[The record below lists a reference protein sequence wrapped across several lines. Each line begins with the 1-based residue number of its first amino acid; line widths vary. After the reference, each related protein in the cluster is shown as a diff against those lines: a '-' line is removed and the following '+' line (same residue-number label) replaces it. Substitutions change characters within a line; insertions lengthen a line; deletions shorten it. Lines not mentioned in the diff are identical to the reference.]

1 MFNRSIIRSN
11 LKNTL
16 TKTTLPAPFQKIHS
30 GKVRDTYTYEDKRIL
45 VTTDRQ
51 SAFDRILAAIPYKG
65 QVLNQVSAFWF
76 NQTKDIIQ
84 NHLIDTPDPS
94 VSVVKSCKTLPV
106 EIIVRGYITGVTET
120 AAWYN
125 YEKGERM
132 FCGNLLQEGLKKN
145 QKFEKPIITPTTKPE
160 TGHDEKISRDEI
172 IEQGLVSEDI
182 WNQIEDVAIKL
193 FERGTKIASRNG
205 LILVDTK
212 YEMGLDEDGKLI
224 LIDEIHTPDSSRY
237 WLSATYSERFN
248 AGNEPENF
256 DKEFLR
262 LWFIKH
268 CDPYNDKTL
277 PEAPDELVEELS
289 FRYIDIY
296 EKLTNSKFKPGGLND
311 INGRMENN
319 LKKYFGI

>member
-1 MFNRSIIRSN
+1 MFDRSIIQEN
-11 LKNTL
+11 LTNTL
-16 TKTTLPAPFQKIHS
+16 TETNINTPFQKVHS

-51 SAFDRILAAIPYKG
+51 SAFDRILAAIPFKG

-76 NQTKDIIQ
+76 EQTKDIIQ
-84 NHLIDTPDPS
+84 NHLIAVPDPNIS
-94 VSVVKSCKTLPV
+94 IVKSCQTLPV

-120 AAWYN
+120 AAWFN

-132 FCGNLLQEGLKKN
+132 FCGNLLPEGLKKN
-145 QKFEKPIITPTTKPE
+145 QKFGQAIITPTTKPE

-172 IEQGLVSEDI
+172 ITQGLVEEKI

-193 FERGTKIASRNG
+193 FERGTEIAAKNG

-212 YEMGLDEDGKLI
+212 YEMGLDKNGKLI

-237 WLSATYSERFN
+237 WLANSYKEKFN
-248 AGNEPENF
+248 QGLEPDNF

-262 LWFIKH
+262 LWFNEH
-268 CDPYNDKTL
+268 CDPYDDKDL
-277 PEAPDELVEELS
+277 PDAPPELIEEVS
-289 FRYIDIY
+289 FRYIDIA
-296 EKLTNSKFKPGGLND
+296 EKLMNKPFETDDVSN
-311 INGRMENN
+311 INQRINYN
-319 LKKYFGI
+319 LEQYFAS